1 MACLFGHKWNGC
13 KCEICG
19 KTRDEGHDFRLVDD
33 KCMEKCVICG
43 KTR

>member
-13 KCEICG
+13 KCGVCG
-19 KTRDEGHDFRLVDD
+19 KTRDEGHGFRLVDD